1 MYFIRLVPVLTVPTE
16 VSKGQECPIS
26 EWVLFSSEDQL
37 YFVWFVL
44 SRARKVGSAG
54 PW

>member
-1 MYFIRLVPVLTVPTE
+1 MYFIRIVPVLTVPTE
-16 VSKGQECPIS
+16 VSKGQKCPIS

-37 YFVWFVL
+37 YLVWFVL
-44 SRARKVGSAG
+44 SGARIEETVG

>member
-1 MYFIRLVPVLTVPTE
+1 MYFIRIVPVLTVPT
-16 VSKGQECPIS
+16 GQEYPIS

-37 YFVWFVL
+37 YFVCFVL
-44 SRARKVGSAG
+44 SGARIEGTVG